1 MVAEDRCSELHE
13 GHTFQN
19 FAHGQFFHS
28 ASSSGFTVNHRI
40 IYFLLLRGL
49 RNDDNSGVS
58 TLQIVLRPS
67 QAVQKEP
74 MFIFKVSQILNKSHD
89 I

>member
-1 MVAEDRCSELHE
+1 MVAEDGCSESHE

-28 ASSSGFTVNHRI
+28 ASSGFTVNHRI

-49 RNDDNSGVS
+49 RNYDNSRVS

-67 QAVQKEP
+67 QAV
-74 MFIFKVSQILNKSHD
+74 
-89 I
+89 